1 MRKPLI
7 LLIAAALLAA
17 MLISGCKKH
26 NDVIIDVDPVN
37 TEQSLP
43 TAESTGDASTT
54 GDAVSPTEPAITD
67 GTETDTPADTPT
79 AVPFVTNTP
88 DAEQQP
94 TAVPTS
100 LPSAVPT
107 SAAVETDPPATGIT
121 VPTIAPTAAP
131 TNAPGQLNYGV
142 FDSCCFIGNSVFEG
156 LHNYG
161 VIKNGTWYTKVGLNI
176 LTVYNTPVIG
186 GTVPVIDE
194 LNSGSYS
201 GVLLMFGQNECGW
214 PDLSNFIRKYEQL
227 LSDVWAKQ
235 PQAKLFIMGITPVS
249 KAVSDKGENGVTN
262 ANINTINEGLAA
274 LASRAENA
282 YFVSVPSQ
290 FYTSDG
296 SLQPDASTDG
306 VHLNVNYMRLWADHI
321 CRIVDGVL

>member
-1 MRKPLI
+1 MRKPII
-7 LLIAAALLAA
+7 LLIAAALLAS
-17 MLISGCKKH
+17 MLISGCKKP
-26 NDVIIDVDPVN
+26 NDVIDVDPIN
-37 TEQSLP
+37 TDQILP
-43 TAESTGDASTT
+43 TAENTGEAITPYDTE
-54 GDAVSPTEPAITD
+54 VPTEPAITD
-67 GTETDTPADTPT
+67 GAETDAPSDTPT

-88 DAEQQP
+88 AAEQP
-94 TAVPTS
+94 TEVPTS
-100 LPSAVPT
+100 VPT
-107 SAAVETDPPATGIT
+107 SATVETDPPATAIT

-131 TNAPGQLNYGV
+131 SNAPGQLNYGV
-142 FDSCCFIGNSVFEG
+142 FDNCCFIGNSVFEG

-214 PDLSNFIRKYEQL
+214 PDLNNFIRKYEQL
-227 LSDVWAKQ
+227 LRDVWAKQ

-262 ANINTINEGLAA
+262 ANINTINEGLEA
-274 LASRAENA
+274 LASRTENA
-282 YFVSVPSQ
+282 YFVSVPSL